1 MLNLPEYFL
10 HIQRNPNSLIARI
23 YGVFQ
28 VQMEGIRPVNLLLM
42 GNTI

>member
-1 MLNLPEYFL
+1 MSNLPVYYH
-10 HIQRNPNSLIARI
+10 HIKQNPESLIARI

-28 VQMEGIRPVNLLLM
+28 VEMQGMVPINLLLM